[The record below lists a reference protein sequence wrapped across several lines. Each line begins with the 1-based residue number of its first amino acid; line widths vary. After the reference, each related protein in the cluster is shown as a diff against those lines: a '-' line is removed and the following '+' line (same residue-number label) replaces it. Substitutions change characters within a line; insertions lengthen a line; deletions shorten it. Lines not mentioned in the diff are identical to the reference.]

1 MGKREQR
8 TLEVIT
14 TCKPNSRLACQAKV
28 MGEGIVVELPVGMY
42 VQSIQDIEALIGRRC
57 EKPLL
62 SPITGQTLVEVGQ
75 LISRS
80 VVRQLEN
87 TNFSVGEQ
95 LANTKRADIFE

>member
-1 MGKREQR
+1 
-8 TLEVIT
+8 
-14 TCKPNSRLACQAKV
+14 
-28 MGEGIVVELPVGMY
+28 MY

-62 SPITGQTLVEVGQ
+62 SPLTGQTLVEVGQ
-75 LISRS
+75 LITRS

-87 TNFSVGEQ
+87 TKFSVGEQ